1 MHQPTAP
8 ATSPRRRPTCL
19 GPAFLVLL
27 LLASGVVARAQT
39 GANILVV
46 ANAASSESLALASEY
61 AARRGVPSEQVVR
74 LALPPADDIEFAAF
88 QREIQVPLA
97 SWLASRG
104 LQDRILYVVLVK
116 GVPLRINGT
125 TGRDG
130 TVASVDSEL
139 ALLYRRMTGA
149 VVPLTGAEPN
159 PYYLGEQPIA
169 AARPFSRRAFDT
181 YLVTRLDGYTATD
194 VRSLIA
200 RGAAPAPRGL
210 IVFDQK
216 PPLDQP
222 GVNRWLQEAA
232 NRLGAAGQGDR
243 VVLEATSRA
252 AAPAADVL
260 GYASWGSND
269 PAVAR
274 VPPFSF
280 VPGALAV
287 QFVSTDART
296 FAAPP
301 DSWKPGAWG
310 DRARYHAGSPQSLAG
325 DLVRAGATGVGAQV
339 AEPYVDGTIRPHI
352 LFPAYLAGFNLAE
365 AFYLAIPQLS
375 WQGVVVGD
383 PLAAPFPRRALE
395 ADDIDGG
402 VDPATE
408 TPTFFASRRLAVLE
422 RQGATAAAA
431 RALVRAESRLAR
443 ADAAGARQALEE
455 ATASDPAFRQ
465 AQVALAEQYQRSGEP
480 LRAAER
486 YRIVLN
492 QNPKD
497 VVVLNNL
504 AYVLGVDLKQPGE
517 AFLYAERA
525 FTLAPTSAEVLDTYG
540 WIQFLLGRPREAMEV
555 LARAVRLAPDQSMLR
570 LHAAVAYEANG
581 LVDAARRELD
591 EAIRLDAATA
601 NADEARA
608 LRGRLKHP

>member
-8 ATSPRRRPTCL
+8 APLLPRRPSCL
-19 GPAFLVLL
+19 RPAFLALL
-27 LLASGVVARAQT
+27 LLAYGGVASAQT

-46 ANAASSESLALASEY
+46 ANASSPDSLALAGEY
-61 AARRGVPSEQVVR
+61 AASRGVPPEQVVR
-74 LALPPADDIEFAAF
+74 LTLPLADDVEFTAF

-104 LQDRILYVVLVK
+104 LQDRILYIVLVK
-116 GVPLRINGT
+116 GVPLRIRGT

-159 PYYLGEQPIA
+159 PYYLGEQPLA

-181 YLVTRLDGYTATD
+181 YLVTRLDGYTAAD

-200 RGAAPAPRGL
+200 RGAAPATRGV

-232 NRLGAAGQGDR
+232 NRLAAAGQGDR

-269 PAVAR
+269 PAVER
-274 VPPFSF
+274 VPPFTF
-280 VPGALAV
+280 VPGAVAV

-296 FAAPP
+296 VAPP
-301 DSWKPGAWG
+301 SDSWKPGACG

-339 AEPYVDGTIRPHI
+339 AEPYIDGTIRPHI
-352 LFPAYLAGFNLAE
+352 LFPAYLAGFTLAE
-365 AFYLAIPQLS
+365 AFYLATPQLS

-383 PLAAPFPRRALE
+383 PLAAPFPRRALD
-395 ADDIDGG
+395 AADIDGG
-402 VDPATE
+402 LDPATE
-408 TPTFFASRRLAVLE
+408 TPAFFASRRLAVLE
-422 RQGATAAAA
+422 RQGAAPAAA
-431 RALVRAESRLAR
+431 RALLRAESRLAR
-443 ADAAGARQALEE
+443 NDATGARQALEE
-455 ATASDPAFRQ
+455 ATAADPAFRQ
-465 AQVALAEQYQRSGEP
+465 AQVTLAEQYQRAGEP
-480 LRAAER
+480 ARAAER
-486 YRIVLN
+486 YRMVLN
-492 QNPKD
+492 QNPRD

-504 AYVLGVDLKQPGE
+504 AYVVGVDLKQPGE
-517 AFLYAERA
+517 AFLFAERA
-525 FTLAPTSAEVLDTYG
+525 FTLAPASPEVLDTYG
-540 WIQFLLGRPREAMEV
+540 WIQLLLGRPREAMEV
-555 LARAVRLAPDQSMLR
+555 LARAVRLSPDQGMLR

-581 LVDAARRELD
+581 LVDAARRELE
-591 EAIRLDAATA
+591 EAIRLDAAVA
-601 NADEARA
+601 NTDDARA